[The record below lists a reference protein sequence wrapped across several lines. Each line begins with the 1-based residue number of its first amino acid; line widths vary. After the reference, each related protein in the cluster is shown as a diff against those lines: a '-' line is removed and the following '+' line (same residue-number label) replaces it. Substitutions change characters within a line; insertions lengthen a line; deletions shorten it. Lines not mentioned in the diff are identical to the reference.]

1 MYSKVEIITPELAKL
16 YLERNIDNNRKLCT
30 KNISLYASAMKSG
43 DWQLTSQGIS
53 FNESGHLTDG
63 QHRLM
68 AIIKAGVPVK
78 MYVTYGEP
86 DGSIIHDRGRGRSIN
101 DVMNM
106 SGDIKVTPAHVS
118 LTNCIFN
125 FAVGTCANVPD
136 STKMRF
142 IACNESFLDEIINAS
157 RKGANH
163 AIAKTAPAQS
173 AAFFGVLSGISK
185 ETMKK
190 FFYVLNSGFQESSS
204 QSAAIVARKF
214 IENGWRKEFDYY
226 NYSARRRVFDVV
238 SASLADFDKGIA
250 RHKIYSPGTKNAF
263 QGSID
268 NIKSR
273 YL

>member
-1 MYSKVEIITPELAKL
+1 MFSRVETITPEIAQQ
-16 YLERNIDNNRKLCT
+16 YLERNLENNRRLST
-30 KNISLYASAMKSG
+30 KNIALYANAMQSG

-53 FNESGHLTDG
+53 FNESGQLTDG

-86 DGSIIHDRGRGRSIN
+86 DESIIHDRGRGRSIN

-106 SGDIKVTPAHVS
+106 SGDIKITPAHVS

-125 FAVGTCANVPD
+125 FTAGTCASVPD

-142 IACNESFLDEIINAS
+142 IAGNESLLDEIIDAS

-185 ETMKK
+185 ETIKK
-190 FFYVLNSGFQESSS
+190 FFCVLNSGFQESSS

-214 IENGWRKEFDYY
+214 IESGWRKEFDYY

-238 SASLADFDKGIA
+238 SAALADFSNGIS
-250 RHKIYSPGTKNAF
+250 RRKVYSPGAENVF
-263 QGSID
+263 QESIN